1 MISKLRGT
9 VDYLGDKYIVLD
21 VSGVGY
27 RVNLTASALARVIT
41 ETKKGAPGLPAG
53 REISFWT
60 YLSVREDAMEL
71 YGFSEKS
78 ELDFFELLIG
88 ISGIGPKKAISILS
102 VASVETI
109 KKALRARDTSYLTQV
124 SGIGRK
130 NAEKI
135 VLELKDKFEALADSE
150 DGGLSLREES
160 DALEAIKSL
169 GYSASEGRDALQ
181 KVPPEI
187 TKLNDRI
194 KYALKHL
201 GR

>member
-27 RVNLTASALARVIT
+27 RVNLTASAISKVVT
-41 ETKKGAPGLPAG
+41 ETKKDQ
-53 REISFWT
+53 EISFWT

-135 VLELKDKFEALADSE
+135 VLELKDKFEAIADES

-181 KVPPEI
+181 KVPVDI

>member
-1 MISKLRGT
+1 MISKLRGA

-27 RVNLTASALARVIT
+27 RVNLTASALARVT
-41 ETKKGAPGLPAG
+41 AENKKGA
-53 REISFWT
+53 EISFWT

-71 YGFSEKS
+71 YGFLEKS

-135 VLELKDKFEALADSE
+135 VLELKDKFEALADSG

-181 KVPPEI
+181 KVPVDI